1 MKLIIVIIRDID
13 ETAVLNEL
21 VARNY
26 RVTRMASTSG
36 FLRRGMVTLLIGVEN
51 DQVQSVISLL
61 KETCSPAE
69 AGLHRATLFVVDTSH
84 FEQI

>member
-21 VARNY
+21 VSRSF

-36 FLRRGMVTLLIGVEN
+36 FLRRGMITLLIGVEN
-51 DQVQSVISLL
+51 DQVQSVIDLL
-61 KETCSPAE
+61 KETCCPPE